1 MTPKIR
7 NTDKFRSTGKN
18 ILSGQDIRPNS
29 VEDFLNDSPD
39 VYLHKSPFTQK
50 QNSAKA
56 QTRWQENLGRIH
68 IQIRQDLA
76 ESLLR
81 LVYKRKSDPNIKGR
95 RATQRVIIEEALES
109 YLKGKDLYKENDD

>member
-1 MTPKIR
+1 MALKMR
-7 NTDKFRSTGKN
+7 KTDKFRSTGKN
-18 ILSGQDIRPNS
+18 ILRGQDASPNS
-29 VEDFLNDSPD
+29 VEDFLNDSPG

-50 QNSAKA
+50 QNSANA
-56 QTRWQENLGRIH
+56 QTRWQEKLGRIH

-95 RATQRVIIEEALES
+95 RATQRGIIEEALES
-109 YLKGKDLYKENDD
+109 YLKRKDLFKENDD

>member
-1 MTPKIR
+1 MAPTIR
-7 NTDKFRSTGKN
+7 KTDKFRSKGKN
-18 ILSGQDIRPNS
+18 ILSGQDVRPNS

-50 QNSAKA
+50 QNSSNT

-76 ESLLR
+76 ETLLK

-95 RATQRVIIEEALES
+95 RATQRGIIEEALES
-109 YLKGKDLYKENDD
+109 YLKRKDLFKENGD

>member
-1 MTPKIR
+1 MAPKIR
-7 NTDKFRSTGKN
+7 KTDKFRSEGKN
-18 ILSGQDIRPNS
+18 ILSGQDVRPNS

-39 VYLHKSPFTQK
+39 VYLHKSPFTRK
-50 QNSAKA
+50 QNSANA
-56 QTRWQENLGRIH
+56 QTRWQEKLGRIH

-95 RATQRVIIEEALES
+95 RATQRGIIEEALES
-109 YLKGKDLYKENDD
+109 YFRRKGLLKENDD